1 MSYENILYQ
10 NVILYIKD
18 GVYMNDF
25 GNDILLD
32 DIMNCLFNI
41 LVELTNDIE
50 EDFMEIEDEVIF
62 SSIDFDVCYILL
74 FSEVNKDIEGNYFQ
88 QKEINNDDDFEIEF
102 KISE

>member
-62 SSIDFDVCYILL
+62 SSIDFDICYILL

>member
-1 MSYENILYQ
+1 
-10 NVILYIKD
+10 
-18 GVYMNDF
+18 MNDF

-32 DIMNCLFNI
+32 DFMNCLFSI
-41 LVELTNDIE
+41 LVELINDI

-62 SSIDFDVCYILL
+62 SSIDFDICYILL

>member
-32 DIMNCLFNI
+32 DIMNCLFSI
-41 LVELTNDIE
+41 LVELINDIE

-62 SSIDFDVCYILL
+62 SSIDFDIFYILL
-74 FSEVNKDIEGNYFQ
+74 FREVNKDFEGNYFQ
-88 QKEINNDDDFEIEF
+88 QKENNNDYDFEIEF

>member
-1 MSYENILYQ
+1 MLYENILYQ
-10 NVILYIKD
+10 NVILYRKD

-32 DIMNCLFNI
+32 DIMNCLFSI
-41 LVELTNDIE
+41 LVELINDIE

-62 SSIDFDVCYILL
+62 SSIDFDICYILL
-74 FSEVNKDIEGNYFQ
+74 FREVNKDIEGNYFQ
-88 QKEINNDDDFEIEF
+88 QKENNNDYDFEIEF

>member
-10 NVILYIKD
+10 NVILYRKD

-41 LVELTNDIE
+41 LVELMNDIE

-62 SSIDFDVCYILL
+62 SSIDFDICYILL
-74 FSEVNKDIEGNYFQ
+74 FREVNKDIEGNYFQ
-88 QKEINNDDDFEIEF
+88 QKENNNDYDFEIEF

>member
-10 NVILYIKD
+10 NVILYRKD

-32 DIMNCLFNI
+32 DIMNCLFSI
-41 LVELTNDIE
+41 LVELINDI

-62 SSIDFDVCYILL
+62 SSIDFDICYILL